1 MLICLFCF
9 GFGDFGRLIGLVV
22 RFGLLLVPG
31 SLCLWRWF
39 WVLYC
44 DVYVV
49 VAAWRFVILVY
60 GLVYSVGFVGLIC
73 GGCFLVI

>member
-1 MLICLFCF
+1 MISAALLVWLLGLDWLF
-9 GFGDFGRLIGLVV
+9 
-22 RFGLLLVPG
+22 VPG
-31 SLCLWRWF
+31 SLCLWCWF

-49 VAAWRFVILVY
+49 VAVWRFVILVY
-60 GLVYSVGFVGLIC
+60 GLVYSGGFVGMIC